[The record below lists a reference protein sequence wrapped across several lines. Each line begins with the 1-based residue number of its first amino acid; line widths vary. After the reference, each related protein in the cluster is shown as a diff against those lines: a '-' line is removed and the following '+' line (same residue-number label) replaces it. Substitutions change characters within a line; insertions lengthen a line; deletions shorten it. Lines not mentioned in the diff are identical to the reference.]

1 MCRFENKIVKKIGL
15 LYCAKY
21 LLSKLFLD
29 YIYFP
34 YIHSYLNYVNISW
47 ASTYQ
52 IKLKAIHQ
60 LQKWALRSIFN
71 ENNMT
76 LSRPLLQSVN
86 DLYVYQINLFQHL
99 HFIYN
104 FNKNET
110 PINFNNLIKK
120 IFHMHPT
127 KFRKNS
133 FNLKTFF
140 VNGSKYCICTK
151 FLIQSN

>member
-1 MCRFENKIVKKIGL
+1 MCTFENKIVKRIGL
-15 LYCAKY
+15 LYCPKC
-21 LLSKLFLD
+21 LLSKLFLN

-110 PINFNNLIKK
+110 PINFNNSIKK
-120 IFHMHPT
+120 NLFICIQQNLEKTVLTSKPFSSVVPNT
-127 KFRKNS
+127 VFVKS
-133 FNLKTFF
+133 F
-140 VNGSKYCICTK
+140 
-151 FLIQSN
+151 